1 MIKALFLDMDETL
14 CDTTKADSAAKLD
27 FIVWVKKT
35 YPELGSAELLLERYL
50 KGVYK
55 QIVDEFPEAKSL
67 LPDEYA
73 YRVKLLQTLFFEQ
86 GITLNQS
93 SAKEAQ
99 DKFDHFRM
107 EAFDFF
113 PGVESLLKDLRKDY
127 TLVVITNGP
136 IFSQYPKLTAVD
148 MQSHVDF
155 IIVGG
160 DEPEEKP
167 APSIFSKAMSLA
179 NVQPEEALHVGDSL
193 SSDIYGANRSG
204 IKSVWISKSKL
215 TMEHDEYQSKP
226 TFMLSRFTDIYDVLS
241 SL

>member
-27 FIVWVKKT
+27 FIIWVKKT
-35 YPELGSAELLLERYL
+35 YPDLGSPELLLERYL

-55 QIVDEFPEAKSL
+55 QVVDEFPEAKSL

-113 PGVESLLKDLRKDY
+113 PGVESLLKNLRKDY

-136 IFSQYPKLTAVD
+136 VFSQYPKLAAVD
-148 MQSHVDF
+148 MQNHVDF

-167 APSIFSKAMSLA
+167 APSIFSKAMSFA
-179 NVQPEEALHVGDSL
+179 HVQPEEALHVGDSL
-193 SSDIYGANRSG
+193 SSDICGANRSG
-204 IKSVWISKSKL
+204 IKSVWISDSTQNINEVHK
-215 TMEHDEYQSKP
+215 EHQP
-226 TFMLSRFTDIYDVLS
+226 TYMIEQFMDINNVLRQ
-241 SL
+241 L